1 VTDLDVGQI
10 KIVKYSPRVF
20 GLATR
25 ICMPSEALGPMGAD
39 RIVGVMFRLQ
49 RGAAFPQSWL
59 LEYRRETAS
68 NDIKGLV

>member
-1 VTDLDVGQI
+1 
-10 KIVKYSPRVF
+10 
-20 GLATR
+20 
-25 ICMPSEALGPMGAD
+25 MPSEALGPMGAD